1 MRTTTWETA
10 PQRALRNHSEELGES
25 SVCTGFG
32 EGGACHQARIFA
44 EVAASLV
51 KFTASHEEQTSPCV
65 ILVLF

>member
-10 PQRALRNHSEELGES
+10 PQRALRNRSEELGAS

-32 EGGACHQARIFA
+32 EGGACHQACIFA